1 MGMDDCSF
9 FNCKQLCIKQIN
21 EENIVMNKKVKNGSD
36 QEVIKKKSPKKKSVT
51 KKDLEILVNELK
63 NKELRLRA
71 EFDNFRK
78 RKESEISDIL
88 KYEGKSFVLDF
99 LSILDTVSRG
109 IESYKEDNI
118 KDALKLIQKDFLK
131 KMEEKEIIQFGE
143 KGDIFDPELHE
154 ALTTTS
160 DKKKKDN
167 EIVEVYEAGFQYK
180 DLIIKHAKVIVN
192 KR

>member
-1 MGMDDCSF
+1 
-9 FNCKQLCIKQIN
+9 
-21 EENIVMNKKVKNGSD
+21 MNKKVKNGSD
-36 QEVIKKKSPKKKSVT
+36 QEVIKKESAKKKSLT
-51 KKDLEILVNELK
+51 KKDLEIIINELK
-63 NKELRLRA
+63 DKELRLRA

-78 RKESEISDIL
+78 RKKSEIADIL
-88 KYEGKSFVLDF
+88 KYEGKNFILDF
-99 LSILDTVSRG
+99 LSILDTINRG

-143 KGDIFDPELHE
+143 KGEIFDPELHE
-154 ALTTTS
+154 ALTTTN

-192 KR
+192 KK

>member
-1 MGMDDCSF
+1 M
-9 FNCKQLCIKQIN
+9 
-21 EENIVMNKKVKNGSD
+21 
-36 QEVIKKKSPKKKSVT
+36 
-51 KKDLEILVNELK
+51 
-63 NKELRLRA
+63 R
-71 EFDNFRK
+71 
-78 RKESEISDIL
+78 

-143 KGDIFDPELHE
+143 KGEIFDPELHE
-154 ALTTTS
+154 ALTTTN

-192 KR
+192 KK

>member
-1 MGMDDCSF
+1 
-9 FNCKQLCIKQIN
+9 
-21 EENIVMNKKVKNGSD
+21 MNKKVKNGSD
-36 QEVIKKKSPKKKSVT
+36 QKMVKKKSPKKKSVT

-78 RKESEISDIL
+78 RKESEIAGIL

-154 ALTTTS
+154 ALMTRPGN
-160 DKKKKDN
+160 DDN
-167 EIVEVYEAGFQYK
+167 VIVEEFEKGYEYK
-180 DLIIKHAKVIVN
+180 DKIIRHSKVVVTS
-192 KR
+192 KS

>member
-1 MGMDDCSF
+1 
-9 FNCKQLCIKQIN
+9 
-21 EENIVMNKKVKNGSD
+21 MNKKVKNGSD
-36 QEVIKKKSPKKKSVT
+36 QEGVKKKSPKKKSVT

-63 NKELRLRA
+63 EKELRLRA

-78 RKESEISDIL
+78 RKESEIAGIL

-99 LSILDTVSRG
+99 LSILDTINRG

-131 KMEEKEIIQFGE
+131 KMEEKEITQFGE
-143 KGDIFDPELHE
+143 KGEIFDPELHE
-154 ALTTTS
+154 ALTTTNDS
-160 DKKKKDN
+160 KKKEN

-180 DLIIKHAKVIVN
+180 DLIIKHAKVVVN
-192 KR
+192 KK